1 MPKTAVG
8 VPPGTNKNYMKP
20 DISKYNLMLITD
32 RHRSIGRDT
41 VTIVR
46 DALAGGVRLFQLR
59 EPDLP
64 ENEIREIASGILPD
78 IRSAGGILILNDWI
92 DTCLDCDADG
102 VHLGANDMPIPDAR
116 KILGESKLIGFSA
129 HTLDQ
134 ALQAASDGA
143 DYITLSPAF
152 HLKHKESP
160 FQPHTPDELWAI
172 AGEIDIPVFFLGG
185 ITAGN
190 VGELKRDDKK
200 LRIAVV
206 SAITASAD
214 ITGAAEDL
222 FSLLI
227 TPGG

>member
-1 MPKTAVG
+1 
-8 VPPGTNKNYMKP
+8 
-20 DISKYNLMLITD
+20 MLITD
-32 RHRSIGRDT
+32 RHRSMGRDT
-41 VTIVR
+41 ITVVR

-59 EPDLP
+59 EPDLA
-64 ENEIREIASGILPD
+64 ETEIREIASEILPH
-78 IRSAGGILILNDWI
+78 IREAGGTLILNDWI
-92 DTCLDCDADG
+92 DTCLACDADG

-116 KILGESKLIGFSA
+116 KIMGESKIIGFSA
-129 HTLDQ
+129 HTREQ

-152 HLKHKESP
+152 HLKHKDSP
-160 FQPHTPDELWAI
+160 FPPHPPDELWAI
-172 AGEIDIPVFFLGG
+172 TDEVDIPVFFLGG

-206 SAITASAD
+206 SAITASVD

-222 FSLLI
+222 LSLLI
-227 TPGG
+227 IPDE